1 MVLYEW
7 QKECLKKWEAH
18 QFSGIANV
26 ITGAG
31 KTVLAIS
38 AIGLLEETLKEKKQK
53 LRVRIVVPTTGLAH
67 QWKIKLEEHLPH
79 MFSEY
84 EIGLFG
90 GSRRDPYRRFC
101 MIYVV
106 NSARYSITRH
116 IREDLQDGYHVLLIA
131 DECHRYTS
139 PENRKIFDYRS
150 FSSDSLL
157 HVHTLGLSATPEC
170 AEYDSI
176 LKPALGDE
184 IYRYGFE
191 EGVKGHTINS
201 YRLGQIA
208 LSFTAQE
215 LARYDGITS
224 KMNAISRQLRE
235 EYPSLKALHPSAFF
249 QLIRHLAS
257 EEEELPAQYLS
268 LAFLRAGISQNASAR
283 ISCSAALIRLLDPQ
297 EQILIFCERIS
308 QAEELYH
315 RFHNSGY
322 GKTVRYHSGLTKEL
336 RHISLDQ
343 FQTGEARILISCKAL
358 DEGVDVP
365 AVNIG
370 IVLSCTAQ
378 SRQRIQRLGRILR
391 KNAKNNSAVLYY
403 LHVKESADDSAYL
416 PDRTDPS
423 RIFSLEYSLSEDSF
437 LNHAYEAQAANLWA
451 EAMERFPNEADK
463 LEELRSCLIEG
474 LVRQDWMETV
484 SYCNDKILHVSNQ
497 HARNYWIC
505 MKRISASR
513 TSTSDHSKSVS

>member
-1 MVLYEW
+1 M
-7 QKECLKKWEAH
+7 KTI
-18 QFSGIANV
+18 IAGAGAVGTHLARMLSVENINV
-26 ITGAG
+26 ILIDGDEERLSKVNNDLDIMTLAVEPTSIEGMKNAGIDNADLFIAVTPDESENIACAMMARQLGA
-31 KTVLAIS
+31 KRTVA
-38 AIGLLEETLKEKKQK
+38 
-53 LRVRIVVPTTGLAH
+53 RIDNY
-67 QWKIKLEEHLPH
+67 
-79 MFSEY
+79 EY
-84 EIGLFG
+84 
-90 GSRRDPYRRFC
+90 
-101 MIYVV
+101 MK
-106 NSARYSITRH
+106 
-116 IREDLQDGYHVLLIA
+116 
-131 DECHRYTS
+131 